1 MSNES
6 VLTRLRRANPVAA
19 TAVGTPELFDRI
31 TSQPSDPRLA
41 RDERARPR
49 RKRALVLAL
58 AAVLAALLA
67 STAFAV
73 SRLLGGDVVR
83 PPVTMQEYRD
93 AQKVLAL
100 PPGATWPKLHRAPG
114 NTVTTRGGGGGAAV
128 LIAMNAWE
136 CYWVGAIKRGDAA
149 AGREAH
155 AQLDKLLANNV
166 LEAPLGASE
175 NWTPTPLPTHPFVA
189 FAHDGGL
196 AWIRNNY
203 VQAAAGH
210 PAGLAQSCR
219 ANR

>member
-73 SRLLGGDVVR
+73 SQLLGGDVVR

-93 AQKVLAL
+93 AQKFLAL

-136 CYWVGAIKRGDAA
+136 CYWVGAIKRGDDAG
-149 AGREAH
+149 GREAQS
-155 AQLDKLLANNV
+155 QLDTLLANHV
-166 LEAPLGASE
+166 YEAPAGAPEGWVPS
-175 NWTPTPLPTHPFVA
+175 PFPQQPFAV

-196 AWIRNNY
+196 QWIRENY
-203 VQAAAGH
+203 DLAAAGH
-210 PAGLAQSCR
+210 PARLAQSCR